1 MRIANADKLKEHFEH
16 VVMVKLFT
24 VPEITTIIN
33 TFSAE
38 IPEGD
43 KVVFHYDEDETP
55 IVTNLSEQDR
65 LEELCNG
72 TGLWARHD
80 EWRGGEY
87 IGGFYHVGC
96 LASDGIYIKWPSR
109 YCPNCG
115 KKMDMSTPKEAEP

>member
-1 MRIANADKLKEHFEH
+1 MKIANADKLKEHFEH

-33 TFSAE
+33 TFSTE

-43 KVVFHYDEDETP
+43 KVVFHYDEDGTP

-96 LASDGIYIKWPSR
+96 LAVDGIYIKWPSR

-115 KKMDMSTPKEAEP
+115 KKMDMNTPKEAEP